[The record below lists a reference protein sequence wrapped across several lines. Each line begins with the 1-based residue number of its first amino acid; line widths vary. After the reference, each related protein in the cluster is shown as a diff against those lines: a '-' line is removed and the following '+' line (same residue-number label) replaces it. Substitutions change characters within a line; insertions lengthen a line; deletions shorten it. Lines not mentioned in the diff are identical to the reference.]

1 MANTEE
7 KVEGIIADTESID
20 DEKTVDDIKND
31 DANVEIEEVDTTSND
46 VDEVVKDESK
56 DEEIPIHRI
65 DRVVPLT
72 ILAKKNYQGHTIES
86 LVLLG
91 HDSDED
97 KFVAFIHNYIT
108 YDYDTVDII
117 KTIPFHSDNNF
128 ISEKMVAS
136 MLLNSKYVDS
146 YITDFKFDLD
156 DEMNTV
162 KLLCN
167 PNKSGKQTI
176 FEFSNNLF
184 SSISFIDNYI
194 ADPITNNHDISVATA
209 HGYDDS
215 KEVKIFRVSEL
226 KEILSMAEVDKKSTT
241 ISLVLKVADKEDN
254 IAKILCSFNVGKR
267 FPRSKFK
274 KATVEYLER
283 GFLVDGDQ
291 YLEEYMF
298 TAQIK
303 NEDKEYTI
311 IRGTNK
317 NNESKLFL
325 FGIDDIKKLET
336 MIEEY

>member
-1 MANTEE
+1 MSNTEE
-7 KVEGIIADTESID
+7 KVEGIIADTTSI

-31 DANVEIEEVDTTSND
+31 DADVEIEEVDTTSND
-46 VDEVVKDESK
+46 VDEVVKVE
-56 DEEIPIHRI
+56 EEIPIHRI
-65 DRVVPLT
+65 ERIVPLT
-72 ILAKKNYQGHTIES
+72 ILAKKNYQGHTVES
-86 LVLLG
+86 LILLG
-91 HDSDED
+91 QDSNKDR
-97 KFVAFIHNYIT
+97 FVAFIHNYIT
-108 YDYDTVDII
+108 YDYDTVDMI
-117 KTIPFHSDNNF
+117 KAIPFHSDNNF

-136 MLLNSKYVDS
+136 MLLNSNCVDS

-156 DEMNTV
+156 DEMNTAR
-162 KLLCN
+162 LLCN

-209 HGYDDS
+209 QGYDDS
-215 KEVKIFRVSEL
+215 KEVHIFRVSEL
-226 KEILSMAEVDKKSTT
+226 KEILAMAEVDKKSTT
-241 ISLVLKVADKEDN
+241 VSLTLKVADKDDN

-317 NNESKLFL
+317 NDETKLFL
-325 FGIDDIKKLET
+325 FGVDDIKKLET